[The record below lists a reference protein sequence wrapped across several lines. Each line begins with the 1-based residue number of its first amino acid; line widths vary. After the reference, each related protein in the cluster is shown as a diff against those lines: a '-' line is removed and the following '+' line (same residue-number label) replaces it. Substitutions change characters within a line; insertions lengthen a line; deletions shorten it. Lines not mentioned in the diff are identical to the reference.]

1 MDVMSIAVNIRR
13 LLAERGMTQGE
24 LAEAVGISRQQVSN
38 IINGHV
44 SSFSSRLPAIAE
56 ALSVPV
62 GDLFSEG
69 QLREEADEARQLR
82 EALKHYEDEN
92 LRLRSELAGRDA
104 LVTELRGHVATLQ
117 NMVAMLQKQ
126 AKND

>member
-24 LAEAVGISRQQVSN
+24 LAEVVGISRQQVSN

-69 QLREEADEARQLR
+69 ELREEADEARQLR

-104 LVTELRGHVATLQ
+104 LVTELRDHVATLQ